1 MNEQSELDA
10 VSFIA
15 KNSEFSE
22 EEKRKIIFAYL
33 KADENRTIN
42 EINNFIERLT
52 QEYYESIAFIQLINL
67 VFTDNYSII
76 EDNKGYLIHRVVND

>member
-22 EEKRKIIFAYL
+22 EEKGKIIFAYL
-33 KADENRTIN
+33 KADENRTVDD
-42 EINNFIERLT
+42 INNFIERLT
-52 QEYYESIAFIQLINL
+52 QEYFESIAFIQLINL
-67 VFTDNYSII
+67 VFTDNYSITK
-76 EDNKGYLIHRVVND
+76 DNEGYLIHRVEND